1 MPSLSEEIT
10 IPSPVTD
17 VWPLLADPALV
28 ATCVPGASLTAT
40 EVSGVYQGTVRVK
53 FGPTVATFRG
63 EARITYHP
71 DTLSC
76 TIEGRGI
83 DGRGQSR
90 ASASGVVHVTGGDE
104 TRVQLE
110 GDFTVTGPLETL
122 ADAGGA
128 LVART
133 LLAEFGRNIVK
144 LITTEGDPAPE
155 AAAIT
160 LVEPQTPAQ
169 QVRALAAASTAGT
182 PPPVAATGLRG
193 GGLLWRA
200 VVDRLKQVFDRP
212 RAPR

>member
-10 IPSPVTD
+10 IPSPVAA

-28 ATCVPGASLTAT
+28 ATCIPGASLTAT
-40 EVSGVYQGTVRVK
+40 DISGVYQGTMRVK

-63 EARITYHP
+63 EARIAYPP

-90 ASASGVVHVTGGDE
+90 ANASGTVHVSGQGDE
-104 TRVQLE
+104 TLVQVE
-110 GDFTVTGPLETL
+110 GNFTVTGPLETF
-122 ADAGGA
+122 ANAGGVH
-128 LVART
+128 VARA
-133 LLAEFGRNIVK
+133 LLGEFSHNVVK

-155 AAAIT
+155 AEAIP

-169 QVRALAAASTAGT
+169 QARALAAASPEARG
-182 PPPVAATGLRG
+182 PAATELRG
-193 GGLLWRA
+193 GALLWRA
-200 VVDRLKQVFDRP
+200 FLGWLKQVLERQ

>member
-10 IPSPVTD
+10 IPSPVGV

-40 EVSGVYQGTVRVK
+40 EVSGVYLATIRVRL
-53 FGPTVATFRG
+53 GPTVATFRG
-63 EARITYHP
+63 EARIAYHP

-83 DGRGQSR
+83 DTSGQSR
-90 ASASGVVHVTGGDE
+90 ANASGLVHVTSRGDE
-104 TRVQLE
+104 TVVRVE
-110 GDFTVTGPLETL
+110 GDFTVTGPLETV
-122 ADAGGA
+122 AEAGGVD
-128 LVART
+128 VARA
-133 LLAEFGRNIVK
+133 LLAEFSHHVVK

-155 AAAIT
+155 AEAIP

-169 QVRALAAASTAGT
+169 QVRALAGSRGEPE
-182 PPPVAATGLRG
+182 PPAPTELHG
-193 GGLLWRA
+193 GAVLWRA
-200 VVDRLKQVFDRP
+200 AVLWLKQVFDRQ

>member
-10 IPSPVTD
+10 IPSPVAE

-28 ATCVPGASLTAT
+28 ATCIPGASLTAT
-40 EVSGVYQGTVRVK
+40 EVSGVYQGTMRVK

-63 EARITYHP
+63 EARIAYHP

-90 ASASGVVHVTGGDE
+90 ANASGAVHVSGQGDE
-104 TRVQLE
+104 TVVQVE
-110 GDFTVTGPLETL
+110 GNFTVTGPLESF
-122 ADAGGA
+122 ANAGGVH
-128 LVART
+128 VARA
-133 LLAEFGRNIVK
+133 LLAEFSQNIVK
-144 LITTEGDPAPE
+144 LITSEGDPAPE
-155 AAAIT
+155 AEAIP

-169 QVRALAAASTAGT
+169 QVRALAAAS
-182 PPPVAATGLRG
+182 PPAPVTGATELRG
-193 GGLLWRA
+193 GALLWRA
-200 VVDRLKQVFDRP
+200 ALLWLKQVFDRQ

>member
-10 IPSPVTD
+10 IPSPVAE

-28 ATCVPGASLTAT
+28 ATCIPGASLTAT
-40 EVSGVYQGTVRVK
+40 DLSGVYQGTMRVK

-63 EARITYHP
+63 EARIAYHP

-76 TIEGRGI
+76 TIDGRGI

-90 ASASGVVHVTGGDE
+90 ANASGKVHVSGQGD
-104 TRVQLE
+104 TTLVQVE
-110 GDFTVTGPLETL
+110 GNFTVTGPLETF
-122 ADAGGA
+122 ANAGGVH
-128 LVART
+128 VARA
-133 LLAEFGRNIVK
+133 LLAEFSQNVVK

-155 AAAIT
+155 AEAIP

-169 QVRALAAASTAGT
+169 QVRALAATSAEA
-182 PPPVAATGLRG
+182 PAPATTELRG
-193 GGLLWRA
+193 GTLLWRA
-200 VVDRLKQVFDRP
+200 ALLWLKQLFDRQ

>member
-10 IPSPVTD
+10 IPSPVSA

-28 ATCVPGASLTAT
+28 ATCIPGASLTT
-40 EVSGVYQGTVRVK
+40 TDISGVYQGTMRVK

-63 EARITYHP
+63 EARIAYHP

-90 ASASGVVHVTGGDE
+90 ANASGTVHVSGGGEE
-104 TRVQLE
+104 TRVQVE
-110 GDFTVTGPLETL
+110 GNFTVTGPLETF
-122 ADAGGA
+122 ANAGGVH
-128 LVART
+128 VARA
-133 LLAEFGRNIVK
+133 LLAEFSQNVVK

-155 AAAIT
+155 AEAIP

-169 QVRALAAASTAGT
+169 QARALAAANPEAKASAPTE
-182 PPPVAATGLRG
+182 LRG
-193 GGLLWRA
+193 GALLWRA
-200 VVDRLKQVFDRP
+200 FLLWLKQLFDRQ

>member
-10 IPSPVTD
+10 IPSPVAE

-28 ATCVPGASLTAT
+28 ATCIPGASLTT
-40 EVSGVYQGTVRVK
+40 TDVSGVYQGTMRVK

-63 EARITYHP
+63 EARIAYHP

-90 ASASGVVHVTGGDE
+90 ANASGVAHVTSRGDE
-104 TRVQLE
+104 TVLQVE
-110 GDFTVTGPLETL
+110 GDFAVTGPLETF
-122 ADAGGA
+122 ANAGGVH
-128 LVART
+128 VARA
-133 LLAEFGRNIVK
+133 LLAEFSQNIVK
-144 LITTEGDPAPE
+144 LLTTEGDPAPE
-155 AAAIT
+155 AEEIP

-169 QVRALAAASTAGT
+169 QARALAGASPE
-182 PPPVAATGLRG
+182 PPASRQTELRG
-193 GGLLWRA
+193 GALLWRA
-200 VVDRLKQVFDRP
+200 GLLWLKQVFNRQ